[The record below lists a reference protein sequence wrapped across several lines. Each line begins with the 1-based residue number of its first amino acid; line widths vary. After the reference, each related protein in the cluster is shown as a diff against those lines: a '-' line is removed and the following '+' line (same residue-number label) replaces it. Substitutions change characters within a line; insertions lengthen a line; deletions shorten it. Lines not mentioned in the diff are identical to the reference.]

1 MDYLRESVK
10 QQYSVQSIRQ
20 NYLSGKKS
28 RFVFFWKPDIST
40 DGSLTESCLGQWWKS
55 DFELDGQKYI
65 CMEQFM
71 MSSKAKLF
79 GDEEINKE
87 ILRTSNP
94 KTIKSLGRAVRN
106 FDNDIWDRQK
116 FTIVYYG
123 NLLKFSQNKELKEY
137 LLSTKNKILVE
148 ASPMDAIWG
157 IKMSAENIDSNNPVK
172 WRGQNLLG
180 CALMQ
185 VRDELLK

>member
-1 MDYLRESVK
+1 MNYLKETIEQK
-10 QQYSVQSIRQ
+10 YSVATIRN
-20 NYLSGKKS
+20 NYQSGKKS
-28 RFVFFWKPDIST
+28 KFVFFWKPEISK
-40 DGSLTESCLGQWWKS
+40 DGRLTESCLGQWWKS

-71 MSSKAKLF
+71 MSGKAKLF
-79 GDEEINKE
+79 GDEEIDRE
-87 ILRTSNP
+87 VLRATDP

-106 FDNDIWDRQK
+106 FDNDVWDRQK

-123 NLLKFSQNKELKEY
+123 NLLKFSQNNELKEF

-148 ASPMDAIWG
+148 ASPLDSIWG
-157 IKMSAENIDSNNPVK
+157 IKLSAKNIDSNNPMK